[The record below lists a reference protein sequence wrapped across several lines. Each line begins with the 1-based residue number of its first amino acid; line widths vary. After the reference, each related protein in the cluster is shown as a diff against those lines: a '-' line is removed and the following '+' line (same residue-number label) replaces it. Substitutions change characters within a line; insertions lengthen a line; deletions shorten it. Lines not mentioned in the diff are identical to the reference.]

1 MKRKKNNAK
10 LYWIPAIALLATA
23 FTAPFASKY
32 FEITKNIEIF
42 TNVYKE
48 VNSNYVEELDP
59 GQLMRVGVD
68 AMLETL
74 DPYTNY
80 ISEAQIENY
89 RLETEGRYTGIGGEI
104 RKIGDDL
111 VLDDLYEG
119 LPAQK
124 AGMKVG
130 DKLVKVNGNDI
141 QGKSRDEVL
150 ALMKGA
156 TGTQL
161 NLEIQRPGEKET
173 REFSILKEAVDI
185 PNVPYSGM
193 VRDGIAYIKLTTF
206 TPNAGRNVSKA
217 LKSLQANHEVEGV
230 ILDLRGN
237 GGGLLREALSV
248 CNVFVDKGAMLV
260 STRGKI
266 KGRDR
271 SYYTQNRPT
280 DTEIPVAVLI
290 NKSSASASEIVS
302 GAIQDLDRGVLIGQL
317 SYGKGLVQ
325 NTMEVGYNS
334 RVKVTT
340 SRYFI
345 PSGRCIQAV
354 SYKDGEPVALPDSL
368 RDVYTTTNGR
378 KVLGGGGVLPDIEIA
393 KAEPSSFLEAIKK
406 GNWVF
411 RFVSEYES
419 QIAQADTVTEVRF
432 EDRALFTSFLSKN
445 DFEFVSE
452 TEKAVHKLREAIQ
465 KDQLSDQEI
474 IDIPLALIQAENAEV
489 KIIENDWPYI
499 KKMIEREIVKRKFY
513 EKGVARYGLM
523 TDEEV
528 ETAVEILKDKE
539 KYESILK

>member
-1 MKRKKNNAK
+1 MKRKKNNIK
-10 LYWIPAIALLATA
+10 LYWITSIALLATA

-130 DKLVKVNGNDI
+130 DKLVRVNGNDI

-193 VRDGIAYIKLTTF
+193 VRDGIGYIKLTTF

-393 KAEPSSFLEAIKK
+393 RAEPSSFLEAIKK

-419 QIAQADTVTEVRF
+419 QIARADTVTEVSF

-465 KDQLSDQEI
+465 KDQLGDQEI
-474 IDIPLALIQAENAEV
+474 VDIPLALIQAENAEV

-539 KYESILK
+539 RYESILK